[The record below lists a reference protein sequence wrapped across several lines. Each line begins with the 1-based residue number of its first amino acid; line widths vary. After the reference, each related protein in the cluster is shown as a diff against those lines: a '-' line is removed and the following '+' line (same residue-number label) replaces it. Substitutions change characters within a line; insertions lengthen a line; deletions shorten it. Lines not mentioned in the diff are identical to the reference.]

1 MTRTQ
6 KLQLKLSEA
15 RTKLGKM
22 LDTAELEER
31 SETWNA
37 DLEMTKS
44 ELRSLETQL
53 QGALMIEDD
62 KTETETVTTETV
74 TETREDKEK
83 RELRNAVDFRNY
95 LAAALGGH
103 GVVTGPEAEY
113 NQELGIPS
121 DRFPLELLTRDDDDG
136 DLEVRAKINGD
147 AGVNQGSWVDRLFAD
162 SAAKYLGISFPSVS
176 PGVAAY
182 PVTTAGGTPAQR
194 GRTEDAATG
203 TYTVA
208 VTELKPTRNSVHGL
222 YSIEDDARLPGLA
235 GAIMRDMR
243 NAMVSR
249 IDRTVFVGDAGA
261 NEGTADITGLQTA
274 GVSEKTLTQANKVK
288 ADKTLEAFVDFVDG
302 IHAGSMDDVRIIA
315 SVGSNKLWL
324 GTIHNSALD
333 NQTIAQFLRASGMSW
348 TTRGDIQTGTGNG
361 NFGAFIGLQKG
372 IKGSGV
378 APVWSSGQ
386 LVRDPY
392 TKAKSGEV
400 QLTLHY
406 LWALGFPRT
415 ASFKRLKYVS

>member
-1 MTRTQ
+1 MTRVQ
-6 KLQLKLSEA
+6 KLQMKLSEA
-15 RTKLGKM
+15 RQTLGGL
-22 LDTAELEER
+22 LDKATEER

-95 LAAALGGH
+95 LAAALSGH
-103 GVVTGPEAEY
+103 GVFNGVEAEY
-113 NQELGIPS
+113 NKELNIPS
-121 DRFPLELLTRDDDDG
+121 NHFPMELLTRDLDG
-136 DLEVRAKINGD
+136 DLETRAKIDGD
-147 AGVNQGSWVDRLFAD
+147 AGANQGSWVDRLFAD

-235 GAIMRDMR
+235 SAIMRDMR
-243 NAMVSR
+243 AAMVSR

-274 GVSEKTLTQANKVK
+274 GVSEKTLSQTNKVK

-302 IHAGSMDDVRIIA
+302 IHAGSMDDVRVVA

>member
-22 LDTAELEER
+22 LDTENEQRAA
-31 SETWNA
+31 TWVA
-37 DLEMTKS
+37 DLDTVKS
-44 ELRSLETQL
+44 EMRSLETQL
-53 QGALMIEDD
+53 QAALMIEDD

-136 DLEVRAKINGD
+136 DLETRAKINGD

-162 SAAKYLGISFPSVS
+162 SAAKFLGVTFPSVA

-235 GAIMRDMR
+235 SAIMRDMR
-243 NAMVSR
+243 SAMVAQ
-249 IDRTVFVGDAGA
+249 IDKTIFVGDSGA
-261 NEGTADITGLQTA
+261 NEGTADIVGLSTA
-274 GVSEKTLTQANKVK
+274 GISEKTLTQANKVK
-288 ADKTLEAFVDFVDG
+288 GDELVKAFVAYVDG
-302 IHAGSMDDVRIIA
+302 VHATSLSDLRIV
-315 SVGSNKLWL
+315 STVGSNVLWA
-324 GTIHNSALD
+324 GTVHAAAIA
-333 NQTIAQFLRASGMSW
+333 NQTVAQFLRASGISW
-348 TTRGDIQTGTGNG
+348 TTKGDVEVNTAAGD
-361 NFGAFIGLQKG
+361 FGAFIGLQRG

-378 APVWSSGQ
+378 APVWSSAR
-386 LVRDPY
+386 LVRDIFS
-392 TKAKSGEV
+392 KAKSGEV
-400 QLTLHY
+400 LLTLHY